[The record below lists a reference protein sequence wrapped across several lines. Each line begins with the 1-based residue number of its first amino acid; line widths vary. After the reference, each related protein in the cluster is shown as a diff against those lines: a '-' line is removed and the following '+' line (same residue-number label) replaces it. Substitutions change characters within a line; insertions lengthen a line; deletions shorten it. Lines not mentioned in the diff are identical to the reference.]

1 MKETNPIVWGAI
13 GAVLAVLLWTWLQAY
28 PEMEVSGGIS
38 SMSFAAAAGA
48 GFFWGWAAG
57 SVKNWLGRP
66 RKP

>member
-1 MKETNPIVWGAI
+1 VKPETNPIVWGAI
-13 GAVLAVLLWTWLQAY
+13 GAVLV
-28 PEMEVSGGIS
+28 VSVIAIGRAFGYEPTS
-38 SMSFAAAAGA
+38 SEMSFAAAAGA